1 MGSTVGRGSI
11 LQSDYP
17 WARGW
22 KMKAGVKKPHEE
34 PEWLMQWITG
44 AVAGSDGEALV
55 GDLQKPFE
63 FNCVES
69 R

>member
-1 MGSTVGRGSI
+1 
-11 LQSDYP
+11 
-17 WARGW
+17 
-22 KMKAGVKKPHEE
+22 MKAGVKKPHEE